1 MVVLLPL
8 LLSAA
13 TIASAQNLVS
23 GVGRLSLSAGAS
35 PSAAGSVKFSSNVLS
50 SAVGSIVSSVSDGP
64 NRTVDSALPTSKLY
78 GVNVRPQLSPL
89 VPVLTLAAHLSFSL
103 VTGWS
108 LSPGTLSSLIFRSN
122 TDHRIDHRM
131 NPTEWLAM
139 GGEFCESGNCE
150 DCRQSEWSLA
160 MYLGQNQ
167 TNAVFKQRTPFI
179 VSTQFLLL
187 RRGM

>member
-64 NRTVDSALPTSKLY
+64 NRTIDSALPTSKLY
-78 GVNVRPQLSPL
+78 GVNVRAKSSPL
-89 VPVLTLAAHLSFSL
+89 MPVLTLRRAFSFSS

-108 LSPGTLSSLIFRSN
+108 LSPGTSSSFILQSN
-122 TDHRIDHRM
+122 TDQRIDHRM

-160 MYLGQNQ
+160 MYLGRNQ
-167 TNAVFKQRTPFI
+167 TNAVFKQRTSFI
-179 VSTQFLLL
+179 VSTHVVLL
-187 RRGM
+187 RREM